1 MKKKILLVDDEL
13 DLTFVFKEGLEHAGL
28 SVDAFNKSSEVLKVF
43 KPHFYDL
50 VILDIAMPDMNGFD
64 LYRELK
70 KLDPEVKTC
79 FLTATEKY
87 HKDFREAELR
97 DLSQDLFI
105 EKPISIKDLVI
116 EVNNKIGPSE

>member
-1 MKKKILLVDDEL
+1 MQQLYL
-13 DLTFVFKEGLEHAGL
+13 
-28 SVDAFNKSSEVLKVF
+28 

-50 VILDIAMPDMNGFD
+50 VILDIALPGMDGFD

-70 KLDPEVKTC
+70 ELDYEVKIC

-87 HKDFREAELR
+87 YKRFRVMEYH

-105 EKPISIKDLVI
+105 EKPISIKDLVAEI
-116 EVNNKIGPSE
+116 NKRIDTTE

>member
-1 MKKKILLVDDEL
+1 
-13 DLTFVFKEGLEHAGL
+13 
-28 SVDAFNKSSEVLKVF
+28 VLKVF

-87 HKDFREAELR
+87 HKEFREAELR

-116 EVNNKIGPSE
+116 EVNNRIGPGIELRCLRT